1 MTKGQITRFVADS
14 TVERVREVLDEMQLL
29 KNHAPIAH
37 LPADEQRFLLDLRD
51 HEAHFRMLAD
61 AKLAG
66 THTDSATRPDRK

>member
-1 MTKGQITRFVADS
+1 MTKGEITRFVAAS
-14 TVERVREVLDEMQLL
+14 SVERVREVLDELQLL

-66 THTDSATRPDRK
+66 TQTDSATRPERK

>member
-1 MTKGQITRFVADS
+1 VTKGQITRLVADAS
-14 TVERVREVLDEMQLL
+14 VTRLREILDEMQLL

-66 THTDSATRPDRK
+66 TQSESATRPDRK

>member
-1 MTKGQITRFVADS
+1 MTKGQITRFVAES
-14 TVERVREVLDEMQLL
+14 SAQRLRAILDEMQLL
-29 KNHAPIAH
+29 KAHAPIHH

-66 THTDSATRPDRK
+66 T